1 MDILA
6 IAGGD
11 RAAGSEPGVDGN
23 ADDADG
29 VDDGAGNKTLFVIA
43 AKMIER

>member
-1 MDILA
+1 MVISA

-11 RAAGSEPGVDGN
+11 RAAGSEPGVDEN
-23 ADDADG
+23 AEDADDVVA
-29 VDDGAGNKTLFVIA
+29 GAGNRTLFVIA